1 MNENLSR
8 IGTVILEGDIVI
20 FTNLPFSVVSL
31 KYISGTVTY
40 QGTLN
45 LLTVSGATLA
55 SVPQTLDS
63 QNFEM
68 TCQNPID
75 GFIVDAT
82 FGVVEIAFS
91 N

>member
-8 IGTVILEGDIVI
+8 LGTVLLVADILN
-20 FTNLPFSVVSL
+20 FTGLPYSVVSL

-40 QGTLN
+40 QGSLSIV
-45 LLTVSGATLA
+45 TVGGATLL
-55 SVPQTLDS
+55 STPQTLDS

-68 TCQNPID
+68 TCNNPID
-75 GFIVDAT
+75 GLIVDAT
-82 FGVVEIAFS
+82 LGEVEVAFS